1 MEELEEKL
9 KDATAFSDAQKEDIR
24 EMFRKADVDG
34 GGVSFEEMETAGVAD
49 IAAAVNNNDTSAFM
63 KTMFAGAKGSKKEGA
78 KQDLHPAVVSGNS
91 LMLCMMIERGAD
103 ILMENEGGQTPLEA
117 AVQNEKWECANMLC
131 AKMDADIGAK
141 QAKYEALA
149 RKQLKALGF
158 PDPGDEDKGVREA
171 FFTAMEAGDDLAA
184 ISCIYSRSFNPNSPH
199 DGTFPLHCA
208 AKKDNLFVICCLA
221 DVGAK
226 VLLKDSEG
234 NYALDI
240 ALEHKNP
247 ECSYILAA
255 KVANLMQAFLGREKK
270 VAKKDAS
277 ADAEKAAAD
286 RKHLVEVISKIDG
299 PPAPAE
305 LCDILR
311 LAEALHTES
320 RKDKKTGNVI
330 LKINE
335 PLEDDGMTV
344 LHHAS
349 KCGECSV
356 AGVLLQC
363 GADVLMLTHPAEGLP
378 ALSAVDIAVKEKKW
392 DMAKMLGKRLV
403 YIIEP
408 AKKK

>member
-1 MEELEEKL
+1 M
-9 KDATAFSDAQKEDIR
+9 
-24 EMFRKADVDG
+24 G
-34 GGVSFEEMETAGVAD
+34 
-49 IAAAVNNNDTSAFM
+49 
-63 KTMFAGAKGSKKEGA
+63 
-78 KQDLHPAVVSGNS
+78 
-91 LMLCMMIERGAD
+91 
-103 ILMENEGGQTPLEA
+103 ENEGGQTPLEA

-286 RKHLVEVISKIDG
+286 RKHLVEVIS
-299 PPAPAE
+299 
-305 LCDILR
+305 
-311 LAEALHTES
+311 
-320 RKDKKTGNVI
+320 
-330 LKINE
+330 
-335 PLEDDGMTV
+335 
-344 LHHAS
+344 
-349 KCGECSV
+349 
-356 AGVLLQC
+356 
-363 GADVLMLTHPAEGLP
+363 
-378 ALSAVDIAVKEKKW
+378 
-392 DMAKMLGKRLV
+392 
-403 YIIEP
+403 
-408 AKKK
+408 